1 MKASEIIGVFR
12 RYKEITV
19 YNRGVLLREFRDDYL
34 PTLLN
39 NREIPRVNYL
49 LDQYRLAVKTY
60 PYTDFDSRLPE

>member
-12 RYKEITV
+12 RYKGITV